1 MKNNN
6 VASQDFAENN
16 FVVFNNISEEQFYN
30 EPAVKPG
37 AQEIMCG
44 NITPPAR

>member
-6 VASQDFAENN
+6 IASQDFGENKLLA
-16 FVVFNNISEEQFYN
+16 FNNISEEQFYN

-37 AQEIMCG
+37 TQEMICG